1 MEFKI
6 KNLGNVRVV
15 GLKERIQTNAE
26 ANHNGIP
33 ELWQEVTK
41 SGLLMELMGI
51 NDGELV
57 GVVGVCANYD
67 EDGSIDYYV
76 GVNTTKDLDN
86 CAVIEIKEAMYA
98 VFECG
103 MANIQ
108 ETWRDIFAEWLPTS
122 EYQFTGMP
130 SFEYYPDKERCEIY
144 VPIVK

>member
-6 KNLGNVRVV
+6 KKLGDIRVI
-15 GLKERIQTNAE
+15 GLKERIQTSAE
-26 ANHNGIP
+26 TNHNGIP
-33 ELWQEVTK
+33 ELWQTVTN
-41 SGLLMELMGI
+41 SGLLMKLMEL

-67 EDGSIDYYV
+67 EDGSMDYYV
-76 GVNTTKDLDN
+76 GVNTTKDFED
-86 CAVIEIKEAMYA
+86 CVVIDIKEATYA

-103 MANIQ
+103 MENIQ

-122 EYQFTGMP
+122 EYQFIGLP
-130 SFEYYPDKERCEIY
+130 SFEYYPNKESCEIY